1 MSRFKKYLGKKDLLL
16 SVAKSKVMVFEK
28 RRGDRKGRREW
39 SWGEEKIK
47 EIREIKYLGYI
58 LQKNGKAGKH
68 INEKLRRAMVAMKM
82 TWSIEERIFK
92 DDYLRRMKMFGAL
105 VKSIV
110 LYGAEVLGWRYDEG
124 IDKVKRKYVKWIL
137 DKIELYFSR
146 GNENE
151 RVESRS
157 NEKGST
163 KKRHGGQER
172 NW

>member
-1 MSRFKKYLGKKDLLL
+1 M
-16 SVAKSKVMVFEK
+16 
-28 RRGDRKGRREW
+28 
-39 SWGEEKIK
+39 
-47 EIREIKYLGYI
+47 GYI

-92 DDYLRRMKMFGAL
+92 DDYLRNMFGAL
-105 VKSIV
+105 VESIV
-110 LYGAEVLGWRYDEG
+110 LYGAEVWGWRYDEE